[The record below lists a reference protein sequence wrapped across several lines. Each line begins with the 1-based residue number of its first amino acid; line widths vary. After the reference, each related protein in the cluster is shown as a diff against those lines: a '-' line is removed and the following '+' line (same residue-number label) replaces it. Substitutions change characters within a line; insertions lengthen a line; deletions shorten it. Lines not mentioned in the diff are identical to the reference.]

1 LSLHKTDAGK
11 ADYRNER
18 KKFGS
23 HNGESREATGLWS
36 THFPYGGRM
45 KEELRI
51 MKERER
57 KEELG
62 NKIMKWEDQ
71 TD

>member
-1 LSLHKTDAGK
+1 LSLHKRDAGK

-23 HNGESREATGLWS
+23 HNCEPRSDRIVVNAFPLGE
-36 THFPYGGRM
+36 RM